1 VAPQSLYGRVR
12 ISSLSPGFDPP
23 TVQLVASRYTDLAIV
38 AHPLFFFFCVERQIG
53 RKYILSV
60 SDSIFG
66 HSVQMFHTNTTLVIG
81 LELERPIDFPVWHI
95 VRKISRSGRGQV
107 NAPFSSNRCA
117 RLFPERITMIPY
129 LSLPSLSTHVLI
141 FLTLFHEL
149 WLWGLYHI
157 SLREK

>member
-1 VAPQSLYGRVR
+1 
-12 ISSLSPGFDPP
+12 
-23 TVQLVASRYTDLAIV
+23 
-38 AHPLFFFFCVERQIG
+38 
-53 RKYILSV
+53 
-60 SDSIFG
+60 
-66 HSVQMFHTNTTLVIG
+66 MFHTNTTLVIG